1 MIIGI
6 SGKARA
12 GKDTF
17 ADMLTENL
25 NNKGYGVFILMA
37 FAHELKLG
45 VQREFDL
52 SYAQLW
58 GDKKEAEDKR
68 YPKPSGDGFWTARE
82 MMQEYGQFFRMIEPD
97 FWVRKLFNVI
107 EDKEYENV
115 VITDA
120 RHPNEVD
127 AIVEHGG
134 YHIKI
139 VRPDKEQIH
148 NEQHISETALEEDY
162 KVDIKIL
169 NDGTLEELRTKSQ
182 DVVKTIMSIESL
194 RKSLKEK

>member
-1 MIIGI
+1 MIICI
-6 SGKARA
+6 SGKARS

-17 ADMLTENL
+17 ADMLAESL
-25 NNKGYGVFILMA
+25 NNNGYGIFILMA

-58 GDKKEAEDKR
+58 GDKKEVEDKR
-68 YPKPSGDGFWTARE
+68 YPKPDGNGFWTGRE
-82 MMQEYGQFFRMIEPD
+82 MMQNYGQFFRTIESG
-97 FWVRKLFNVI
+97 FWIRKLFDVI
-107 EDKEYENV
+107 DDKEYNNV
-115 VITDA
+115 IITDA

-127 AIVEHGG
+127 AVVNKGG

-139 VRPDKEQIH
+139 VRPDKEEVH
-148 NEQHISETALEEDY
+148 NQKHISETALEEDY

-169 NDGTLEELRTKSQ
+169 NDRTLEELKTKSE
-182 DVVKTIMSIESL
+182 DVVKTLMSMESL